1 MSTNSA
7 PWERPL
13 DQWKVTELKEELKRR
28 KLITRGLKE
37 ELVRRLDEALRK
49 EAAEATD
56 VGNGFNLQDEPLV
69 GSKDIEVKDEGHAK
83 PNDCG
88 EPLVKDVKKEN
99 VHMVDV
105 NDSCVSFLAQDG
117 KVGNL
122 KLLDSVNQNADET
135 AGVTDCGLGVDKG
148 PSSAISNPSLDA
160 KIEASIPEGKKPIYS
175 TATSQVSEIMPEH
188 KHLSAAEPTDEAPIT
203 EESQTA
209 SEPIPQV
216 SESVH
221 QVVKCESVST
231 DSVSI
236 KQENTLKDN
245 LITDNV
251 PVEPEI
257 VKEEVPQ
264 SLSSHDAGEHGA
276 SVTDV
281 EGGVESAAKC
291 GDVSH
296 DMDVDS
302 FEKGDANICA
312 HGSVVEKPVQEK
324 VTESKRSDITL
335 ADDDE
340 NKDVN
345 IQESIA
351 VEEKIESAT
360 ATIQIN
366 MEEKY
371 EFVGSIENSTQLA
384 EKRKFGTDVE
394 VEHEPPKR
402 QRKWNS
408 DHELAKVSAARPS
421 RLDKENFADA
431 TQTSSPVAASNL
443 HLLSPRDK
451 TQGVKLSRTDS
462 NIDSDA
468 PKERVVPPPQRS
480 PTTSLRIDKF
490 LRPFTLKAVQELLA
504 KTGTVGSFW
513 MDHIKTHCYVTYS
526 SVDEAVAT
534 RDALYNL
541 QWPPNGGRLLTA
553 EFVEPEDVKLRVE
566 GGSQSPTT
574 VSQPT
579 LPPQSNQVNPNA
591 STKLPPVVLPSP
603 KQPLPP
609 PPPLTPQARPQ
620 HVGRER
626 LPPPPPTRKVEAPV
640 VTLDD
645 LFKKTRATPRIYY
658 LPLSEEQVA
667 AKLASTGADGR
678 DKAADSWL

>member
-221 QVVKCESVST
+221 QVVKC
-231 DSVSI
+231 
-236 KQENTLKDN
+236 
-245 LITDNV
+245 
-251 PVEPEI
+251 
-257 VKEEVPQ
+257 
-264 SLSSHDAGEHGA
+264 EHGA